1 MTLRHRL
8 MLTKRLSQ
16 IVDICSLNKT
26 DPERVRQVIRKYR
39 VETEYTDLAV
49 ILGYMPDSIL
59 DAITEELE

>member
-16 IVDICSLNKT
+16 IVDICSASKT
-26 DPERVRQVIRKYR
+26 DPERVRQVVRKYR

>member
-16 IVDICSLNKT
+16 IVDICSVNKT
-26 DPERVRQVIRKYR
+26 DPERVSQVIRKYR
-39 VETEYTDLAV
+39 VETEYKDLAV

>member
-16 IVDICSLNKT
+16 IVDICSINKT
-26 DPERVRQVIRKYR
+26 DPERVSQVIRKYR

>member
-16 IVDICSLNKT
+16 IVDICSVNKT
-26 DPERVRQVIRKYR
+26 DPERVSQVIRKYR